1 MASPTCSPWVIELVA
16 TKPIG
21 VRVPVA
27 YSPALLAHLSV
38 GKPVRSD
45 ARETHPR
52 HRLGFRSRGG
62 TQAGALPGRRRQPPS
77 TRAKSDAVV
86 HWLYF
91 RRRTEPLE
99 TPVNKSFPI
108 RR

>member
-21 VRVPVA
+21 VWVPVA
-27 YSPALLAHLSV
+27 YSPALLAHHSV

-52 HRLGFRSRGG
+52 HRLGFRSCGG
-62 TQAGALPGRRRQPPS
+62 TQAALFRAEVGNLPARVRDLRGRSLALLPA
-77 TRAKSDAVV
+77 TG
-86 HWLYF
+86 
-91 RRRTEPLE
+91 
-99 TPVNKSFPI
+99 
-108 RR
+108 